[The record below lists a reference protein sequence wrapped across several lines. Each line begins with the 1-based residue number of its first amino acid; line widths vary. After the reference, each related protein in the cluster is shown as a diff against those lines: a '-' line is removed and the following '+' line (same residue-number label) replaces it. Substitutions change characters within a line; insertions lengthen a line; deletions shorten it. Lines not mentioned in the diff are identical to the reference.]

1 MQKDFCPS
9 DLLHFEVMLFFFLL
23 DLQLLSPISI
33 HDRYNSPM
41 AGSAKRRLFGDES
54 PPTKSVEK
62 RYAEGIK
69 LKTDKHMSVSPDE
82 IALSM
87 AQTTV
92 TRQKVTIPLHGRYET
107 IQFLLDFL
115 MANGNGMNIFG
126 VKYLS

>member
-1 MQKDFCPS
+1 
-9 DLLHFEVMLFFFLL
+9 
-23 DLQLLSPISI
+23 
-33 HDRYNSPM
+33 M

-107 IQFLLDFL
+107 IQFLLEVL
-115 MANGNGMNIFG
+115 MAKGNGMNIFG